1 MDNINDINNTDSAF
15 VQDDDLYGKKIKPQP
30 RADRIND
37 IDVKGEFIQ
46 AIADEGVAGTLDI
59 SRIENFTTVSKSR
72 DQIYQMLDTMSE
84 DTIISAALETYTEDS
99 TEYNNEGKIVWAESA
114 DAEITKYITY
124 LLDTLNIDKNIY
136 KWTYSLC
143 KYGDLYLRLY
153 RESEYDDPIFKRNN
167 DDRKQ
172 LNEDVIVRAYGKND
186 KYAHYMEMVPNPA
199 EMFELTR
206 FGKTVG
212 YIKTNMQMLSSKT
225 NFINTAGFYQYK
237 FQKKDVEVYPATEF
251 VHACLEDVSTRT
263 PEEVELFLQDN
274 TETTND
280 VNTVKYSYRVRR
292 GQSLLYTLFKVWRE
306 LSLLEDSVLLNRIT
320 KSSIIRIIGI
330 QVGDMPKENI
340 GPYLQ
345 RMKSL
350 VEQKTALNSGEYMSE
365 YTNPGPVEN
374 NVYVPIDSNGKGTI
388 STQSLG
394 GDVDVKSLA
403 DLDYFKQLLYSGL
416 RIPKQFLGDTDDATG
431 FNGGTSLALVS
442 SRYAKAVKKIQN
454 TLVQAITDAINLMLM
469 DKGLDSYINKF
480 EIHMLPPTTQEE
492 VDRQSNLSNNIGI
505 VRDIM
510 DVLSD
515 IDDVTAKLKI
525 LKSLLSDVITDGE
538 VIEVIQEYIEELE
551 SQEEETG
558 EPVEEDS
565 GGDDFSDHGGG
576 GETDINLNFDNDV
589 DELEAPE
596 MPEGEEE
603 SGEGAEETTLP
614 SAEELGVDLTD
625 NTAEI

>member
-1 MDNINDINNTDSAF
+1 MDNINDINNTESAF
-15 VQDDDLYGKKIKPQP
+15 VQDDSLYGKKMKPQP

-37 IDVKGEFIQ
+37 VDVKDEFIQ

-59 SRIENFTTVSKSR
+59 SRIENFTTVSRSR

-99 TEYNNEGKIVWAESA
+99 TEYNNEGKIVWVESN
-114 DAEITKYITY
+114 DAEITKYIAY
-124 LLDTLNIDKNIY
+124 LLDTLNVDKNIY
-136 KWTYSLC
+136 KWAYSLC

-153 RESEYDDPIFKRNN
+153 RESEYDDPIFNHRK
-167 DDRKQ
+167 DDKKQ
-172 LNEDVIVRAYGKND
+172 LNEDVIVKAYGKND

-199 EMFELTR
+199 EVFELTR

-212 YIKTNMQMLSSKT
+212 YIKTNMQMITSKT
-225 NFINTAGFYQYK
+225 NFINTAGFYQYR
-237 FQKKDVEVYPATEF
+237 FQKNDVEIYPATEF

-263 PEEVELFLQDN
+263 PEEVELFLQDDA
-274 TETTND
+274 ETKND
-280 VNTVKYSYRVRR
+280 VSAPKYTYRVRR
-292 GQSLLYTLFKVWRE
+292 GQSILYTLFKVWRE

-350 VEQKTALNSGEYMSE
+350 VEQKTALNNGDYMSE

-403 DLDYFKQLLYSGL
+403 DLDYFKQRLYSGL

-454 TLVQAITDAINLMLM
+454 TLVQAITDAVNLMLM

-492 VDRQSNLSNNIGI
+492 VDRQSNISNNIGI
-505 VRDIM
+505 VRDLM
-510 DVLSD
+510 DVLNDVED
-515 IDDVTAKLKI
+515 ITAKLRI
-525 LKSLLSDVITDGE
+525 LKSLLANVITDGDI
-538 VIEVIQEYIEELE
+538 IEILQEYIEELE

-558 EPVEEDS
+558 EPIEKS
-565 GGDDFSDHGGG
+565 SDDNNFSDRRSR
-576 GETDINLNFDNDV
+576 TDINLNFDNDV

-596 MPEGEEE
+596 MPEVEIETGEET
-603 SGEGAEETTLP
+603 ALP

>member
-1 MDNINDINNTDSAF
+1 MEDINNINNSETAF
-15 VQDDDLYGKKIKPQP
+15 VQSDELYGKKIVSQP
-30 RADRIND
+30 RAKRIND
-37 IDVKGEFIQ
+37 IDVEDDFLK
-46 AIADEGVAGTLDI
+46 AVADEGVAGTLDI

-72 DQIYQMLDTMSE
+72 DQVYQMLDTMSE
-84 DTIISAALETYTEDS
+84 DTIISAALETYAEDS
-99 TEYNNEGKIVWAESA
+99 TEYNEQGKIVWVESA
-114 DAEITKYITY
+114 NSDIVKYITY
-124 LLDTLNIDKNIY
+124 LLDTLSVDKNIY

-153 RESEYDDPIFKRNN
+153 RESEYDDPIFNN
-167 DDRKQ
+167 KNDKEQ
-172 LNEDVIVRAYGKND
+172 LNEDVVVKAYGKND

-212 YIKTNMQMLSSKT
+212 YIKTNMQMLTSKT

-237 FQKKDVEVYPATEF
+237 FQKKDVEVYAATEF

-263 PEEVELFLQDN
+263 PEEVQLFLRDEN
-274 TETTND
+274 DDTNAPSY
-280 VNTVKYSYRVRR
+280 TYRVRR

-306 LSLLEDSVLLNRIT
+306 LSLLEDSILLNRIT
-320 KSSIIRIIGI
+320 RSSIIRIIGI

-340 GPYLQ
+340 GPYLN

-350 VEQKTALNSGEYMSE
+350 VEQKTAVNNGEYISE

-374 NVYVPIDSNGKGTI
+374 NVYVPIDSSGKGTI

-505 VRDIM
+505 VRDLM

-515 IDDVTAKLKI
+515 VDDVTAKLKI
-525 LKSLLSDVITDGE
+525 LKSLLSDVITDAE
-538 VIEVIQEYIEELE
+538 VIEVLQEYIDELE
-551 SQEEETG
+551 EQADSETSESFDDEDESNVDDFGGSRGGGSFDFGDEDIEPSEGEKGAEEIPEAGEETG
-558 EPVEEDS
+558 E
-565 GGDDFSDHGGG
+565 
-576 GETDINLNFDNDV
+576 ETIL
-589 DELEAPE
+589 P
-596 MPEGEEE
+596 
-603 SGEGAEETTLP
+603 SGED
-614 SAEELGVDLTD
+614 LGVDLTD
-625 NTAEI
+625 NNAEF